1 MKKSILVSFA
11 VLFAAVVAV
20 GCKRSPKNKEY
31 VYDVYVAGYEGKAPI
46 LWKNGEPTKLSH
58 NGTDAI
64 ATAVFVQ
71 ATTFMQRA

>member
-1 MKKSILVSFA
+1 MRKSILVSLA

-46 LWKNGEPTKLSH
+46 LWKNGLMTQS
-58 NGTDAI
+58 
-64 ATAVFVQ
+64 
-71 ATTFMQRA
+71 